1 MIDLSLLVK
10 ALSFFCWL
18 QLPFWWIMLILI
30 RRDKIARSKPKIGK
44 VKNVQ
49 KAVVTIKKVMAVSI
63 VILSG
68 IVLIEFL
75 LITPEKI
82 SVIKSGCLT
91 GVLIPLESLLWC
103 LLSEAASLLF
113 HRHTLEVSKLEDRSP
128 CRPL

>member
-1 MIDLSLLVK
+1 MIDLILLLK

-75 LITPEKI
+75 LINPEKI
-82 SVIKSGCLT
+82 SFVKSGCLT
-91 GVLIPLESLLWC
+91 GVLIPLYIFLN
-103 LLSEAASLLF
+103 LF
-113 HRHTLEVSKLEDRSP
+113 GKITEKMIKKGGDLN
-128 CRPL
+128 